1 MNGKKQKRLT
11 MRAVNKHLSA
21 LRDTERSLIG
31 YFQCIK
37 ILTWLRGWGG
47 GGGGNKRNIYHSS
60 LNLDVISFVFFPQAS
75 EPSFNFNIFRMAN

>member
-47 GGGGNKRNIYHSS
+47 GRGETKGIYHSS
-60 LNLDVISFVFFPQAS
+60 LNLDVISFVLFP
-75 EPSFNFNIFRMAN
+75 PSLGAKFQF

>member
-37 ILTWLRGWGG
+37 ILT
-47 GGGGNKRNIYHSS
+47 
-60 LNLDVISFVFFPQAS
+60 
-75 EPSFNFNIFRMAN
+75 

>member
-37 ILTWLRGWGG
+37 ILTWLQGWGG
-47 GGGGNKRNIYHSS
+47 GEGEGGSKRNISFIPQPRCDFFCFIPPS
-60 LNLDVISFVFFPQAS
+60 LGAKFEF
-75 EPSFNFNIFRMAN
+75 